1 MPKGQHF
8 TSDFQRRV
16 AYGRQRMVHDFRRAH
31 PSQAEYRLREAC
43 RMCGL
48 QTVGYEIEA
57 YDAEMNQ
64 GKGGILWYDVGVEVY
79 GGVVYLDAAE
89 TRTDDH
95 IRQRIKDKQAYCQ
108 RRVIPYF
115 RIKTG
120 STMEMR
126 AKIETALIQLA
137 VRQSASELG
146 RT

>member
-1 MPKGQHF
+1 
-8 TSDFQRRV
+8 
-16 AYGRQRMVHDFRRAH
+16 
-31 PSQAEYRLREAC
+31 
-43 RMCGL
+43 MCGL